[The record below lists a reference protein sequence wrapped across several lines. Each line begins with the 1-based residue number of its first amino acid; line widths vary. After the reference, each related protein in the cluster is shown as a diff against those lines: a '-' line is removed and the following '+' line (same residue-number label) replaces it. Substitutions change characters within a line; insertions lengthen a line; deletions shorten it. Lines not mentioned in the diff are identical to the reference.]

1 MFQICFGLEICLGL
15 EKLPFFFKYYIKNK
29 TQKTERKDPQ
39 SQLCHDPIQAG
50 FRV

>member
-1 MFQICFGLEICLGL
+1 MLNKWAESSGFLNTFL
-15 EKLPFFFKYYIKNK
+15 KLYTFFYPKNK
-29 TQKTERKDPQ
+29 TQKTERRDPQ